1 MTNFD
6 SPDAHFAHHGK
17 SEIIEGKVNGRDV
30 IDIQPASRWAA
41 PDMSILAGGVR
52 AAPPL
57 PLDLF
62 GDHASREI
70 TLLAEAKGA
79 PSDYVAG
86 GMLAVAAA
94 LIGNSRW
101 IEAWAG
107 WREPPALWI
116 GAVGDPS
123 AGKSPALDPALQIAR
138 EIEDELAGGFNE
150 TIRRWETDCEAA
162 KIASEAWRDDLRAA
176 HAADA
181 PAPTKP
187 ERASEP
193 DKPAR
198 PRIIAQDA
206 TTEALA
212 EIAAGNPKGALLFRD
227 ELSGFL
233 SGCGRYGNE
242 GDRPFFLEAWGG
254 RPFVVDRKKNATP
267 LRISLLNF
275 SILGGIQPDR
285 LSSLLLEADD
295 DGLAARFLFVWPR
308 ATPPIRPTRAFDLDP
323 LRRAFR
329 RLHGLTLIERD
340 GMTEP
345 GLLRLDDAAAS
356 LHQKNREAL
365 FVRSR
370 GAHGMFASALGK
382 YPGIALRL
390 AGVLCL
396 LDWAFCDGKSE
407 PAKIEAETIRRAW
420 RLLTEYF
427 EPMARRVYGDAAI
440 PQVDRD
446 AAALG
451 REILKR
457 RDEIVNARE
466 IRHRWG
472 IAGLRTAERV
482 DAALRALEEA
492 NWLRPAPARRGA
504 SSGRQAKTFSINP
517 RVFEHTPAVPAS
529 ESSDSPDRKS

>member
-1 MTNFD
+1 MTAFE
-6 SPDAHFAHHGK
+6 SPDARFAHHGN
-17 SEIIEGKVNGRDV
+17 SEIIEGRNNGRDF
-30 IDIQPASRWAA
+30 IDLQPASRWPA

-52 AAPPL
+52 AAPSL
-57 PLDLF
+57 PRALF
-62 GDHASREI
+62 GERAAREI
-70 TLLAEAKGA
+70 SALAEAKGA
-79 PSDYVAG
+79 PADYVAAG
-86 GMLAVAAA
+86 VLAVGAA

-101 IEAWAG
+101 VEAWPG
-107 WREPPALWI
+107 WREPIALWI

-138 EIEDELAGGFNE
+138 EIEDEHAAGFTE
-150 TIRRWETDCEAA
+150 KIRGWETDCEAA

-176 HAADA
+176 HAAGA

-187 ERASEP
+187 ERANEP

-212 EIAAGNPKGALLFRD
+212 DIAAGNPKGALLFRD

-233 SGCGRYGNE
+233 SACGRYGNE

-267 LRISLLNF
+267 LRISLLTF

-285 LSSLLLEADD
+285 LSSLLLVADD
-295 DGLAARFLFVWPR
+295 DGLAARFLFVWPL
-308 ATPPIRPTRAFDLDP
+308 ATPPIRPTCGFDLDP

-329 RLHGLTLIERD
+329 RLDRLTLIERD
-340 GMTEP
+340 GVTEP
-345 GLLRLDDAAAS
+345 GLLILDETAAT

-396 LDWAFCDGKSE
+396 VDWAFCDGKSE
-407 PAKIEAETIRRAW
+407 PAEIEAETIRRAW

-472 IAGLRTAERV
+472 IAGLRTSERV

-492 NWLRPAPARRGA
+492 NWLQPAPARRGA
-504 SSGRQAKTFSINP
+504 SPGRQAKTFSINP